1 VNLLV
6 AVPIKAGISGLLF
19 DRLVD
24 TTQALKAANPT
35 ATLALYLDKPR
46 PALDVDDPDYVMKRS
61 CDLAS
66 ARNDLLATWLK
77 PEHTHVLWIDA
88 DIVEYPP
95 DLPQRLLAAAGEDC
109 IVAPMVLLK
118 YCVEVSYTI
127 TAAGE
132 DSIAE
137 PILQLD
143 HIEQYYD
150 TYTHIMDTGE
160 QVAIAPPYFGDV
172 GDADL
177 VSMACVG
184 GCYLIPADIYRS
196 HCYDAFEGPGMEHW
210 TLMQTAR
217 AIGYKIFV
225 DLHTTVRHAFLP
237 VWEESFH

>member
-6 AVPIKAGISGLLF
+6 AVPIKARLSGLLL
-19 DRLVD
+19 DRLVE

-46 PALDVDDPDYVMKRS
+46 PALAVDDPEYVLKRS

-109 IVAPMVLLK
+109 IVAPMVLLEG
-118 YCVEVSYTI
+118 V
-127 TAAGE
+127 
-132 DSIAE
+132 
-137 PILQLD
+137 
-143 HIEQYYD
+143 EQYYD
-150 TYTHIMDTGE
+150 TYTHIMDTGK
-160 QVAIAPPYFGDV
+160 QVSMTRPYFGDV

-184 GCYLIPADIYRS
+184 GCYLIPADIFRF
-196 HCYDAFEGPGMEHW
+196 HCYEPFEGPGMEHW
-210 TLMQTAR
+210 SLMQRAR
-217 AIGYKIFV
+217 DGAIEIFV
-225 DLHTTVRHAFLP
+225 DLQTTVRHAYLP
-237 VWEESFH
+237 NWGESFH